1 MPLKNVENRA
11 DRASLARDA
20 GLGQVS
26 LVSVLAGT
34 LVAYG
39 AFAVLLAITAAVAE
53 SVGVDTDLTA
63 NEWDRL
69 GTVGG
74 AIVAGVLL
82 LCYLLGGYVAGR
94 MARRAGATNGFLV
107 FVLGVLVAVG
117 VTALVN
123 VFTDGD
129 DILANLR
136 NVGVPTSSDEWGD
149 IGTVAGIGSLLAM
162 LVGAVLGGSL
172 GERWHGKLVTRALD
186 TGIGP
191 AAEAR
196 QAEIDARER
205 AADEER
211 RTAETTRTAAVVP
224 DRDRDRERDRDAID
238 RDDDRERSSTGLLAG
253 IRGRRRGRD
262 EPGPERREE
271 PEVEDRTGEE
281 TVVPAASRAGPSD
294 EEAARESEWEARA
307 RARDERAQAAAVAR
321 QTRSRPTGGTRRRT

>member
-1 MPLKNVENRA
+1 MPWKNVENRA

-53 SVGVDTDLTA
+53 SVGVDTDLTT
-63 NEWDRL
+63 NEWERL

-74 AIVAGVLL
+74 VIIAGVLFF
-82 LCYLLGGYVAGR
+82 CYLLGGYVAGR

-117 VTALVN
+117 VTGLVN

-129 DILANLR
+129 EILANLR

-149 IGTVAGIGSLLAM
+149 IGTVAGIGSVVTM
-162 LVGAVLGGSL
+162 LVGSVLGGSL

-186 TGIGP
+186 PDIGP

-196 QAEIDARER
+196 EEEIEARER
-205 AADEER
+205 AVEEDR
-211 RTAETTRTAAVVP
+211 PTAPSTRTAAVVP
-224 DRDRDRERDRDAID
+224 GRPGDRDRDDLD
-238 RDDDRERSSTGLLAG
+238 RDDDRDRPSTGLLAG
-253 IRGRRRGRD
+253 IRGRRRDRADRD
-262 EPGPERREE
+262 VEPREE
-271 PEVEDRTGEE
+271 PAVEERTDED
-281 TVVPAASRAGPSD
+281 TVVPAGGPVGRS
-294 EEAARESEWEARA
+294 EQEAAWEAEWEARA
-307 RARDERAQAAAVAR
+307 RARDERAQAAEAAR
-321 QTRSRPTGGTRRRT
+321 RTARPTGGTRRRT